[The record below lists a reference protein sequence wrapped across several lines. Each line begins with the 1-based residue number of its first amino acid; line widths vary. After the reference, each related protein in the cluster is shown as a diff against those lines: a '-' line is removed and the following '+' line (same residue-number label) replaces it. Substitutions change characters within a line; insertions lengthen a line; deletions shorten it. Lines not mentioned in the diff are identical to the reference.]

1 MQQLIEYLRNIIQ
14 LTDNDFTLLENSCT
28 QIEVEKGQIILQE
41 GKIAK
46 KLYFI
51 EQGLLYGNL
60 NRDGKEIINWFAYE
74 NHFVT
79 SMYSFI
85 IQKPSYESIEALENC
100 LVYEITYENLQLLYK
115 QISGFEKLGRI
126 LTEQYYIQ
134 LEERTL
140 SLQYLSANEKYKQ
153 FLEKDPELYQRISLG
168 QLSSYLGISQE
179 TLSRVRAKK

>member
-1 MQQLIEYLRNIIQ
+1 
-14 LTDNDFTLLENSCT
+14 
-28 QIEVEKGQIILQE
+28 
-41 GKIAK
+41 
-46 KLYFI
+46 
-51 EQGLLYGNL
+51 
-60 NRDGKEIINWFAYE
+60 
-74 NHFVT
+74 
-79 SMYSFI
+79 MYSFI